1 MIKTINCI
9 NELKQSLEQISQLK
23 FLTIFSSTPLTIK
36 SDNNI
41 VIAEIKGFKKPYLL
55 INLKIYMNKLNN
67 YEKCLTLL
75 DKVLKHLNNL
85 KSHVA
90 DNVQPM
96 EMTYDKKSQFFCLE
110 IKTAIKAKNDEASS
124 LTFNDLQILVNVDTV
139 FKIERQIN
147 KLGATIYGN
156 KFFEFQQPLQKIEGS
171 IPFQRKIFD
180 KLLAFLNSKTVAPL
194 TFQGYQFNAT
204 LTELNLNAEQT
215 VNFKFLEA

>member
-96 EMTYDKKSQFFCLE
+96 EMTYDKKSQFFCQE

-124 LTFNDLQILVNVDTV
+124 LKFNDLQILVNVDTV

-180 KLLAFLNSKTVAPL
+180 KLLAYLNSKTVAPL